1 MIRTSAILKTAVL
14 LLAISALGAFSYG
27 AELKIVI
34 KVKSANVRLK
44 PAMDSPVIGK
54 AQMGLILDIQEK
66 IDDWYLVELP
76 PDGKGVAFRGYIHK
90 SVVEEFNDQAPE
102 VKAEPAVTPR
112 PPEGAPV
119 LRPAKAK
126 KPAEAAGVSRKKIYI
141 RLGGGYANKSF
152 SYDNSSSFDMYQE
165 SGQSSEKYSVNAS
178 GAAFDV
184 GLGFMFTPSIGVE
197 VSFVPASGKSDGTF
211 SASFPHPFY
220 FGLPRNKEWTNSGL
234 KYSASELNLDL
245 VYAFPVSSKFKIY
258 AMAGGTYF
266 PGVKIETLKVTNWTE
281 TGYPYMDL
289 NITPEYASYTGST
302 FGFNGGGG
310 LDYRLSESLAVNL
323 NARFSSGSAKIKV
336 ESKEITV
343 PAGGIRATAGIK
355 VGF

>member
-1 MIRTSAILKTAVL
+1 MIRTSTIFKTAAL
-14 LLAISALGAFSYG
+14 FLALIAFGAFSYG
-27 AELKIVI
+27 AEQKIVV
-34 KVKSANVRLK
+34 KVNSANVRLK
-44 PAMDSPVIGK
+44 PAMDSPVVRK
-54 AQMGLILDIQEK
+54 AQMGLILDIMEK

-90 SVVEEFNDQAPE
+90 SVVEEFNEQGRGAKTGPM
-102 VKAEPAVTPR
+102 VTSKPSQ
-112 PPEGAPV
+112 EASV
-119 LRPAKAK
+119 LKPAKAGK
-126 KPAEAAGVSRKKIYI
+126 ARVAAGVSRKKFYI

-152 SYDNSSSFDMYQE
+152 SYDNSWSFDMYQE
-165 SGQSSEKYSVNAS
+165 SGQASEKYSVNAS

-184 GLGFMFTPSIGVE
+184 GLGFMFTPSVGVE

-220 FGLPRNKEWTNSGL
+220 IGFPREKAWTNGGL

-245 VYAFPVSSKFKIY
+245 VFAFPVSSKFKIY

-266 PGVKIETLKVTNWTE
+266 LGVKIETLKVINWAE

-289 NITPEYASYTGST
+289 NITPEYASYTVST

-336 ESKEITV
+336 ESKEITI

>member
-1 MIRTSAILKTAVL
+1 MIRTSPILKTAAL

-27 AELKIVI
+27 AELKIVV

-44 PAMDSPVIGK
+44 PAMDSPVVGN
-54 AQMGLILDIQEK
+54 AQMGLILDVREK
-66 IDDWYLVELP
+66 LENWYLVELP
-76 PDGKGVAFRGYIHK
+76 PDGKGMAVRGYIHK
-90 SVVEEFNDQAPE
+90 SVVQEFGDQAPE
-102 VKAEPAVTPR
+102 AKAEPAVTTKPS
-112 PPEGAPV
+112 GKAPV
-119 LRPAKAK
+119 VTPAKAK
-126 KPAEAAGVSRKKIYI
+126 KVGAAAGVSRKKLYA
-141 RLGGGYANKSF
+141 RLGGGYATKSF
-152 SYDNSSSFDMYQE
+152 SYDNSWSFDMYQE
-165 SGQSSEKYSVNAS
+165 SGQASEKYSVNAS

-184 GLGFMFTPSIGVE
+184 GLGFMFTSSIGVE

-220 FGLPRNKEWTNSGL
+220 FGFPREKAWTNGGL

-245 VYAFPVSSKFKIY
+245 VYAFPFSSRIGLY
-258 AMAGGTYF
+258 LTAGGTYF
-266 PGVKIETLKVTNWTE
+266 MGVKVESLKVINWTE

-289 NITPEYASYTGST
+289 NITPQYASYTGNA

-310 LDYRLSESLAVNL
+310 LDYRLSDSLAVNL

>member
-1 MIRTSAILKTAVL
+1 MIRTSTILKTAIL
-14 LLAISALGAFSYG
+14 LLAIIVLGAFSYG
-27 AELKIVI
+27 ADLKVVV

-44 PAMDSPVIGK
+44 PAMDSPVVGN
-54 AQMGLILDIQEK
+54 AQMGLILDVREK
-66 IDDWYLVELP
+66 LENWYLVEFQ
-76 PDGKGVAFRGYIHK
+76 PDGKGMAVRGYIHK
-90 SVVEEFNDQAPE
+90 SVVQEFDDRAPE
-102 VKAEPAVTPR
+102 AKAEPAVTPR
-112 PPEGAPV
+112 PPKRAPV

-126 KPAEAAGVSRKKIYI
+126 KPAEAAGLSRKKIYI
-141 RLGGGYANKSF
+141 RLGGGYATKSF
-152 SYDNSSSFDMYQE
+152 SYDNSWSFDMYQE
-165 SGQSSEKYSVNAS
+165 SGQASEKYSVNAS

-184 GLGFMFTPSIGVE
+184 GLGFMFTPSVGVE

-220 FGLPRNKEWTNSGL
+220 FGLPREKAWTNGGL
-234 KYSASELNLDL
+234 KYSASELNLGL
-245 VYAFPVSSKFKIY
+245 VYAFPLSSKIGLY
-258 AMAGGTYF
+258 LTAGGTYF
-266 PGVKIETLKVTNWTE
+266 IGVKVESLKVINWTE

-289 NITPEYASYTGST
+289 NITPQYASYTGNA

-310 LDYRLSESLAVNL
+310 LDYRLSDSLAVNL

-336 ESKEITV
+336 ESKEVTV

>member
-1 MIRTSAILKTAVL
+1 MIRTSPILKTAVL

-27 AELKIVI
+27 AELKIVV

-44 PAMDSPVIGK
+44 PAMDSPVVGN
-54 AQMGLILDIQEK
+54 AQMGLILDVREK
-66 IDDWYLVELP
+66 LENWYLVELP
-76 PDGKGVAFRGYIHK
+76 PDGKGMAVRGYIHK
-90 SVVEEFNDQAPE
+90 SVVQEFDDQAPE
-102 VKAEPAVTPR
+102 AKAEPTVTPR
-112 PPEGAPV
+112 PPKGAPV

-141 RLGGGYANKSF
+141 RLGGGYATKSF
-152 SYDNSSSFDMYQE
+152 SYDNSWSFDMYQE
-165 SGQSSEKYSVNAS
+165 SGQASEKYSVNAS

-184 GLGFMFTPSIGVE
+184 GLGFMFTSSIGVE

-220 FGLPRNKEWTNSGL
+220 FGFPREKAWTNGDL

-245 VYAFPVSSKFKIY
+245 VYAFPLSSRIGLY
-258 AMAGGTYF
+258 LTAGGTYF
-266 PGVKIETLKVTNWTE
+266 MGVKVESLKVINWTE

-289 NITPEYASYTGST
+289 NITPQYASYTGNA